1 MYHHIDIKIN
11 SVKEIDIKVYRHN
24 FLDETINIKNLDL
37 NKIKI
42 INRKSTEIQ
51 TKVFLFTT
59 LDSFYLYKI
68 INKINGHIEA
78 SNGNKYFTSVLSDKS
93 RDTNKRLKNYRAKS
107 EILLD
112 QFIISKLILSI
123 VACITHVFLLF
134 ASFLR

>member
-59 LDSFYLYKI
+59 LDSFYLYKP
-68 INKINGHIEA
+68 
-78 SNGNKYFTSVLSDKS
+78 Y
-93 RDTNKRLKNYRAKS
+93 Y
-107 EILLD
+107 
-112 QFIISKLILSI
+112 Q
-123 VACITHVFLLF
+123 
-134 ASFLR
+134 